1 LTNKKKDITDFVFEY
16 TTKQLKD
23 YTASSLAELEKKLMD
38 ITDTIED
45 LIIKKYYKN
54 YFKNKIFENLI
65 KKNKN
70 KQNKF
75 QVANSFDMNRLEMS
89 EQEVKEFSLCHLLL
103 KFPEFSEKNIE
114 KISEIELTLELTKEI
129 RTKIVNI
136 LLSGNNC
143 SSEKMKNILIEA
155 KIKNIETF
163 LKFSDTNSSIDSIDI
178 DTFVNLVEDYESQL
192 RIMQKNKKI
201 EQLEKSFSSNMS
213 EQAFNELISLKNSN
227 NL

>member
-1 LTNKKKDITDFVFEY
+1 
-16 TTKQLKD
+16 
-23 YTASSLAELEKKLMD
+23 
-38 ITDTIED
+38 
-45 LIIKKYYKN
+45 
-54 YFKNKIFENLI
+54 
-65 KKNKN
+65 
-70 KQNKF
+70 
-75 QVANSFDMNRLEMS
+75 MNRLEMS

-114 KISEIELTLELTKEI
+114 KISEIDLTLRLTKEI

>member
-1 LTNKKKDITDFVFEY
+1 
-16 TTKQLKD
+16 
-23 YTASSLAELEKKLMD
+23 
-38 ITDTIED
+38 
-45 LIIKKYYKN
+45 
-54 YFKNKIFENLI
+54 
-65 KKNKN
+65 
-70 KQNKF
+70 
-75 QVANSFDMNRLEMS
+75 
-89 EQEVKEFSLCHLLL
+89 
-103 KFPEFSEKNIE
+103 
-114 KISEIELTLELTKEI
+114 
-129 RTKIVNI
+129 
-136 LLSGNNC
+136 
-143 SSEKMKNILIEA
+143 MKNILIEA